1 MSEQARYDPLTHVAQ
16 PDQPDAEAEARAG
29 LGRAIRDLGH
39 AVSGH
44 HVPLSLLT
52 QATSTVR
59 GLVDRFEEGS
69 RRDRTELALKHFRAT
84 PSPPDGGELSGHD
97 ERPIS
102 GRASPWGL
110 DPRIIRDG
118 DEAVAH
124 ITLRSAHEGAP
135 GRSHGGIV
143 AALLDDICGFVLTIH
158 ARPAYTGELTI
169 RYQAG
174 TPIGVP
180 LECRCRLDRS
190 EGRKM
195 YISGELTAAGEV
207 VARVRGLFLAI
218 ESAQFLSG
226 D

>member
-1 MSEQARYDPLTHVAQ
+1 MSDEARYDPLTHVAQ
-16 PDQPDAEAEARAG
+16 PDHPDAEGEARAV
-29 LGRAIRDLGH
+29 LGRAIRNLGH

-44 HVPLSLLT
+44 HVPLGLLGE
-52 QATSTVR
+52 AASTLR
-59 GLVDRFEEGS
+59 ELGARFEEGS
-69 RRDRTELALKHFRAT
+69 RRDRTELALKHFHAT
-84 PSPPDGGELSGHD
+84 PSPPDGAELSGHD

-110 DPRIIRDG
+110 DPRIFRDG

-124 ITLRSAHEGAP
+124 ITLRAAHEGAP

-169 RYQAG
+169 RYEAG

-180 LECRCRLDRS
+180 LECRCRLDHS

-195 YISGELTAAGEV
+195 HISGELTASGQV

-218 ESAQFLSG
+218 EPTHFLSG